1 MRARG
6 GELRVACWTDGRG
19 GGCWSPR
26 VAVDA
31 LSDSA
36 ASPGR
41 SGSCARGFMMGDCGR
56 SAPERGVPFR
66 ARGMDGPRGL
76 ITSPL
81 VAVACGAPHEPS
93 ISTPSWEGPA
103 PGPQPSEGRPA
114 EPQGCE
120 PVVPRCFAGLP
131 VAAAVGAAAA
141 AAAAA
146 AADPL
151 LMKICTCTEE
161 HPENSKHTTGRSR
174 GGPGVRASRH
184 ETRAASAGRGR
195 RFKSP
200 PVAETKN

>member
-1 MRARG
+1 MCAALSPRGREECRVGARG
-6 GELRVACWTDGRG
+6 GEHHVACWTDGRG

-41 SGSCARGFMMGDCGR
+41 SGSCARGFKGDCGR

-81 VAVACGAPHEPS
+81 VTVACGAPHEPS

-120 PVVPRCFAGLP
+120 PVVPRCFA
-131 VAAAVGAAAA
+131 VGAAAA

-151 LMKICTCTEE
+151 SMPPDTCTEG
-161 HPENSKHTTGRSR
+161 HPKNSKHTTGRSR
-174 GGPGVRASRH
+174 GCTGERASRH
-184 ETRAASAGRGR
+184 ETRAAS
-195 RFKSP
+195 
-200 PVAETKN
+200 